1 MTRHVVRIALVLAL
15 AGAPCAVA
23 GGAFAADQDMPVE
36 LVLPRPAAADEAVWL
51 QVRAGALP
59 RGAEIVIRSRDGSLL
74 GTVSPVGLRGSPG
87 ATTHLVPVPASAVVD
102 GRVRVRIAIEQAG
115 AAPRAPQPREV
126 EDVTLTYVPVTR

>member
-1 MTRHVVRIALVLAL
+1 VRLALALAL

-23 GGAFAADQDMPVE
+23 SGATAAQDLPIE
-36 LVLPRPAAADEAVWL
+36 LALPRQAAPNEAVWL

-59 RGAEIVIRSRDGSLL
+59 RGAEIVIRAHDGSLL

-87 ATTHLVPVPASAVVD
+87 ATTHLVPLPTSAVID

-115 AAPRAPQPREV
+115 AGPRAPRTSETI
-126 EDVTLTYVPVTR
+126 DVTLTYVPVTR